1 MSARDTSDATSNTNR
16 TIEAIFI
23 ALYDS
28 NYSEFPDSWCELFD
42 NLEYVMLSICVGL
55 SASMHD
61 KMVSRPSAPHILI
74 CNTCG
79 LDVD

>member
-1 MSARDTSDATSNTNR
+1 MDFSAFAVSARDTSDAMSKTNR

-23 ALYDS
+23 ALNDL

-55 SASMHD
+55 SA
-61 KMVSRPSAPHILI
+61 
-74 CNTCG
+74 
-79 LDVD
+79 